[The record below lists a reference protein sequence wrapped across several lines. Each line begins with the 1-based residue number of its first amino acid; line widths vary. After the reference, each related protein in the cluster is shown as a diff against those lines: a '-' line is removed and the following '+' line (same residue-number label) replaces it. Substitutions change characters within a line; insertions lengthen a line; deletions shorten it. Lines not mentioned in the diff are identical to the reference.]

1 MNSCDPISMTA
12 TPASL
17 WKCGTTWSDIPVHP
31 EVAREACA
39 IITTRRAICCR
50 APYVWVRMIPRC
62 PDGSFA
68 HANSTQSC
76 RPRKAL
82 LSSGRLCH
90 ENGIPSGGERKD
102 RFLAMKRAK
111 LVLAVV
117 CMAVSAAVT
126 AAQWPNA
133 RDALAV
139 LAAQDDPA
147 ALADIRLN
155 SALRN
160 SPLLIHDNI
169 SAALDAGDADLAG
182 SFAEL
187 ARDKDIALDGDLSKR
202 VNDAVMEDN
211 STTQFAKRFAIGL
224 VTGNADDVA
233 SLSGTIAGDLFVFG
247 DIRDVVRE
255 GKRLAMGEDTD
266 RLILGLATAGLA
278 VTAATYI
285 SVGGVAPVRAG
296 LTLVKDAR
304 KVGRLGEGLTQWAG
318 RSARQIVD
326 APMLQN
332 AVASSSVLRPG
343 QTVSAIKAAFRAEKA
358 GALVRLAKDVGRV
371 SEKAGMRS
379 ALDTLRIAEG
389 PKDVARAARLAES
402 KGGQT
407 RAILKVLGRG
417 ALLLAAGAFNLTL
430 WVFGAL
436 LALFGFLS
444 SIKATTERLTQ
455 SWLDRKKARRL
466 RQQLAAAV

>member
-1 MNSCDPISMTA
+1 MTVCA
-12 TPASL
+12 
-17 WKCGTTWSDIPVHP
+17 V
-31 EVAREACA
+31 ACA
-39 IITTRRAICCR
+39 
-50 APYVWVRMIPRC
+50 
-62 PDGSFA
+62 
-68 HANSTQSC
+68 
-76 RPRKAL
+76 L
-82 LSSGRLCH
+82 L
-90 ENGIPSGGERKD
+90 
-102 RFLAMKRAK
+102 
-111 LVLAVV
+111 
-117 CMAVSAAVT
+117 
-126 AAQWPNA
+126 WPHA
-133 RDALAV
+133 RDAGAI

-147 ALADIRLN
+147 QLSDIQLGSAPRDNQAVVAENIEAALAAN
-155 SALRN
+155 
-160 SPLLIHDNI
+160 
-169 SAALDAGDADLAG
+169 DADLAN
-182 SFAEL
+182 SFVDL
-187 ARDKDIALDGDLSKR
+187 AREKSISVSDELSLR
-202 VNDAVMEDN
+202 VSNAVAEQN
-211 STTQFAKRFAIGL
+211 STSHFAKRFATGL

-233 SLSGTIAGDLFVFG
+233 SLSGTVAGDLFVFG

-255 GKRLAMGEDTD
+255 GKHLAMGEDTD
-266 RLILGLATAGLA
+266 RLILGLATVGLA
-278 VTAATYI
+278 VTAATYV
-285 SVGGVAPVRAG
+285 SVGGVAPLRAG

-318 RSARQIVD
+318 RSSRQIVD

-332 AVASSSVLRPG
+332 AVASGSVLRPG

-371 SEKAGMRS
+371 SEKAGMRG

-466 RQQLAAAV
+466 QQQMAAGVAQPIAAIGVHR

>member
-1 MNSCDPISMTA
+1 MKRPRIGSALAGMMVCA
-12 TPASL
+12 A
-17 WKCGTTWSDIPVHP
+17 
-31 EVAREACA
+31 ACA
-39 IITTRRAICCR
+39 
-50 APYVWVRMIPRC
+50 
-62 PDGSFA
+62 
-68 HANSTQSC
+68 
-76 RPRKAL
+76 
-82 LSSGRLCH
+82 
-90 ENGIPSGGERKD
+90 
-102 RFLAMKRAK
+102 LA
-111 LVLAVV
+111 
-117 CMAVSAAVT
+117 
-126 AAQWPNA
+126 WPHA
-133 RDALAV
+133 RDAGAILAV
-139 LAAQDDPA
+139 QDDPA
-147 ALADIRLN
+147 ELADIQLD

-160 SPLLIHDNI
+160 NQAAVAENI
-169 SAALDAGDADLAG
+169 EAALAANDADLAS
-182 SFAEL
+182 SFVDL
-187 ARDKDIALDGDLSKR
+187 AREKSISVSDELSLR
-202 VNDAVMEDN
+202 VRNAVAEQN
-211 STTQFAKRFAIGL
+211 SASHFANRFATGL

-233 SLSGTIAGDLFVFG
+233 SLSGTVAGDLFVFG

-255 GKRLAMGEDTD
+255 GKHLAMGEETD
-266 RLILGLATAGLA
+266 RLVLGLAAAGLA
-278 VTAATYI
+278 VTAATYV

-332 AVASSSVLRPG
+332 AVATGSVLRPG
-343 QTVSAIKAAFRAEKA
+343 QTVSAIKAAFHAEKA

-371 SEKAGMRS
+371 SEKAGMRG

-444 SIKATTERLTQ
+444 SIKATAERLTQ
-455 SWLDRKKARRL
+455 SWLDRRKARRL
-466 RQQLAAAV
+466 RQQMAAEVLA